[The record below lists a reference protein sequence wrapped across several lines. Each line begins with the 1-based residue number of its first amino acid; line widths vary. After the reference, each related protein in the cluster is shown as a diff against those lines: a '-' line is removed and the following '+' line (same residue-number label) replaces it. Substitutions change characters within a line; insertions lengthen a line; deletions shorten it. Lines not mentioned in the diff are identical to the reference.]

1 MNERLVAEANQ
12 RAKAG
17 DMLVHVGDFVCR
29 GNEKGVAGLRHP
41 WNFYADQIA
50 SRLVLLEGN
59 HDKQNKVKTVGKHLF
74 CKISHF
80 NVFVSHL
87 PTDNENQDPLLIDY
101 VRRACAFAICGHVH
115 DAWTVKTCAGIVN
128 INVGVD
134 VHKYRPISDDEV
146 LGIYTKETRK

>member
-1 MNERLVAEANQ
+1 MN
-12 RAKAG
+12 AG
-17 DMLVHVGDFVCR
+17 LTREINMRVKPGDRVIHVGDFAT
-29 GNEKGVAGLRHP
+29 KGKVNGIPGLSGSYTEFLSGLNGT
-41 WNFYADQIA
+41 W
-50 SRLVLLEGN
+50 SLLEGN
-59 HDKQNKVKTVGKHLF
+59 HDKQGKVKTIGKHLF
-74 CKISHF
+74 CHLGGF
-80 NVFVSHL
+80 PVFVSHL